1 MKCGKAIVLLFALAD
16 ASFCWSQTSLEMN
29 GSFWKALSKTQK
41 IGFVQ
46 GYSMGYTQG
55 FFEGKVGAL
64 DVVDP
69 QKQSTNYV
77 NALIA
82 TPKLNPNG
90 RTFTQLADGID
101 QCFKDFRN
109 INLPISACVNWTIR
123 GLNGESDFDREQFLE
138 TARKSQSQTSSSH
151 LQ

>member
-1 MKCGKAIVLLFALAD
+1 MKYRKALILLFALVE
-16 ASFCWSQTSLEMN
+16 ASFSWSQQSLEMN
-29 GSFWKALSKTQK
+29 GNFWKILSKTQK

-64 DVVDP
+64 DVIDP
-69 QKQSTNYV
+69 KKQSPNYV

-101 QCFKDFRN
+101 QCFNDSRN
-109 INLPISACVNWTIR
+109 IQLPISACMNWTIR
-123 GLNGESDFDREQFLE
+123 GLNGESDSDREQFLE
-138 TARKSQSQTSSSH
+138 TARKSQSQVGSH
-151 LQ
+151 IQ